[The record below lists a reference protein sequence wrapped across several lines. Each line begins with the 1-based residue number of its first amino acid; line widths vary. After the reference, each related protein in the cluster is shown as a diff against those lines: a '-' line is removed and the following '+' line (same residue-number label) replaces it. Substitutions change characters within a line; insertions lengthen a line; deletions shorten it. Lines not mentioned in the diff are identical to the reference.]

1 MKAEIEK
8 AIKVLADKVTEDIKP
23 DEALKY
29 TQAAL
34 NLAHVSA
41 TLANIDKQKQD

>member
-1 MKAEIEK
+1 MTDELKT
-8 AIKVLADKVTEDIKP
+8 AIKLLAEKITSTSSP

-34 NLAHVSA
+34 NLAHTVATIHNMKSA
-41 TLANIDKQKQD
+41 S